1 MYTSGTQVVDVCF
14 FSLRCPQVSE
24 KQLGEVNLVFTQNGE
39 KQDCPPLL
47 GLYTPPPLPI
57 TTITAS
63 EPRQLPPLPPAVPE
77 SIWWDFF
84 VELPAT
90 LPFPTWGKF
99 LEWGL
104 KLRREEKE
112 EEINRVEVRQAQM
125 PPPATVD
132 SQELVDSRERLP

>member
-1 MYTSGTQVVDVCF
+1 MCF
-14 FSLRCPQVSE
+14 FSLRCPRVSE
-24 KQLGEVNLVFTQNGE
+24 KQLGEVNLVFTQSGEADAENGE
-39 KQDCPPLL
+39 KQDRPPLL

-57 TTITAS
+57 MIITGS

-84 VELPAT
+84 VELPTT
-90 LPFPTWGKF
+90 LPFPPWGKF

-125 PPPATVD
+125 PPPVTVD